1 MATYTEKE
9 LKEIKGLD
17 FNTITTYELD
27 TNKTYLIK
35 VEVEDLSKVSVNL
48 ICSDL
53 RDKLNSIGIKNV
65 LIVPTFYGQSPI
77 TMYELEKD

>member
-1 MATYTEKE
+1 MRYTEKE
-9 LKEIKGLD
+9 LKEIEGLD

-27 TNKTYLIK
+27 KNKIYLIK
-35 VEVEDLSKVSVNL
+35 LEVEDLSKDKANL
-48 ICSDL
+48 ICCNL
-53 RDKLNSIGIKNV
+53 RDKLELIGIKNV